1 VEIVTDHPVAARSG
15 QDGVS
20 RPEAPLHDCD
30 TSLGRRTRGVAKPYL
45 MALRSGGADVKS
57 RWVHAIPKRLVLSV
71 LIIITPLSAFLLDG
85 CLSPHP
91 TGETATPFND
101 FVTAK
106 PADLDFLDV
115 ELEAAEP
122 IQEWQLRVP
131 WSRDGLGGADRYLG
145 MDLPGEPVGGGADPP
160 EIVLIGPG
168 PVIAIESRD
177 CSRLY
182 DPSGRFLRLLPGRP
196 VGFTSRGELV
206 TAGGEAPLQ
215 VFSPD
220 GALLW
225 RANPPSDFES
235 RLDLAEGI
243 LVGSSLD
250 CFVSPDGSV
259 YVSINSWTRDHE
271 IIVALLVYSSMG
283 ELLSCCRVP
292 RGFHLLFTHQGTV
305 FAHPVRVDKG
315 LAHREFK
322 VDKDT
327 FTLIRTIYVPSG
339 TIAAIGWNGSVVCY
353 EIASQADLHYRF
365 TVYEEGVGRAL
376 SFTFPSEECL
386 VAWTPDGRLY
396 TQRVTAEAFVL
407 TAWIWP
413 TP

>member
-1 VEIVTDHPVAARSG
+1 
-15 QDGVS
+15 
-20 RPEAPLHDCD
+20 
-30 TSLGRRTRGVAKPYL
+30 
-45 MALRSGGADVKS
+45 MALRSGGADVRS
-57 RWVHAIPKRLVLSV
+57 SWVHAIPKRLVLLV
-71 LIIITPLSAFLLDG
+71 LVIITPSSAFLLDG
-85 CLSPHP
+85 CLSPRP

-101 FVTAK
+101 VVTPK
-106 PADLDFLDV
+106 PADVDFLDV
-115 ELEAAEP
+115 KLEAAEP

-160 EIVLIGPG
+160 EVVLVGPG
-168 PVIAIESRD
+168 PIIAIESHD
-177 CSRLY
+177 SSRLY
-182 DPSGRFLRLLPGRP
+182 DPSGRFLRSLPGRP

-206 TAGGEAPLQ
+206 TAGGGAPLQ

-225 RANPPSDFES
+225 GANPFGDFES
-235 RLDLAEGI
+235 RLDLAEEI
-243 LVGSSLD
+243 LPGGSLEH
-250 CFVSPDGSV
+250 FVSPDGNV
-259 YVSINSWTRDHE
+259 YVSINSRTRDDE
-271 IIVALLVYSSMG
+271 MIVALLVYSSTG
-283 ELLSCCRVP
+283 ALLSCNRVP
-292 RGFHLLFTHQGTV
+292 RGFHLRFTHQGTV
-305 FAHPVRVDKG
+305 FAHSVRVERG
-315 LAHREFK
+315 VAEREFK

-339 TIAAIGWNGSVVCY
+339 TIGAIGRDGSMVCY
-353 EIASQADLHYRF
+353 EIASQEDLGFRF
-365 TVYEEGVGRAL
+365 IVYKEGIGRAL
-376 SFTFPSEECL
+376 SFTLPCEEYF